1 MKKKILLL
9 IMTILILSGCEKK
22 NNFDIIEGLN
32 IETPEG
38 LVHWDV
44 LKVEGQT
51 SGLVN
56 AIISFDV
63 YCPSSSGCDYI
74 SKFVSDKNG
83 NTIFIKA
90 FGNTLKDSPCTM
102 AAVPII
108 AKYEFTSNI
117 KGQFV
122 LKFIKRDNS
131 VIKHFL
137 TIQ

>member
-1 MKKKILLL
+1 
-9 IMTILILSGCEKK
+9 MTILVLIGCEKK
-22 NNFDIIEGLN
+22 NNFDSLEGLN

-38 LVHWDV
+38 LVNWDV
-44 LKVEGQT
+44 IKVEGPT
-51 SGLVN
+51 SALVN
-56 AIISFDV
+56 ATISFDV

-90 FGNTLKDSPCTM
+90 FGNTQIDSPCTM

-108 AKYEFTSNI
+108 AKYEFTSNL

-122 LKFIKRDNS
+122 LKFINRDNS